1 MRLRPAAIIVAE
13 FDVAMTRV
21 FGTNDF
27 VAGRDARPLSGLADV
42 SVERTL
48 RPPPGGDATGAGMF
62 GEHRVVVGSDADRLA
77 MTSGLRT

>member
-1 MRLRPAAIIVAE
+1 MIIVAE

-21 FGTNDF
+21 FGTKDDF
-27 VAGRDARPLSGLADV
+27 VDEAEMRGHLSGLADV

-62 GEHRVVVGSDADRLA
+62 GEHRVVVGVGRRPPVGNDVRLA
-77 MTSGLRT
+77 DE